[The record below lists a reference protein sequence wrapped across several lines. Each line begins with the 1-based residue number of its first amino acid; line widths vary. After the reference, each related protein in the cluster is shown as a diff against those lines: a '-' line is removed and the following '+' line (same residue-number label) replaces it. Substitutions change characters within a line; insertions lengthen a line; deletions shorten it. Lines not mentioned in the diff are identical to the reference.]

1 MADELAHN
9 LAHKVAHKIG
19 QLFMVGFDGL
29 APDAAIARLIRE
41 QRVGGVI
48 LFRRNVH
55 TPQQVSALCRSLQE
69 INAEVSS
76 EPLLI
81 ALDQEGGMVMR
92 IEQGV
97 TPIPAAMAFQAAGSV
112 PDCEQ
117 MNFVNGDEMRQ
128 IGVNM
133 LLAPVLDVNN
143 NPLNPVI
150 GVRAYGEDPG
160 TVIRYGIAAM
170 RGQQRAGAIVTA
182 KHFPGHGDTAVDSH
196 YAMAS
201 VLHGQERLR
210 EVELAPF
217 RAAIDAGVDAIMT
230 AHVAFPAFE
239 PDASLP
245 ATLSRNVLTG
255 LLREEMGYDGAVIS
269 DCLEMGAISE
279 GVGVAAG
286 AVATLLAGADIVL
299 VSHRE
304 DRQQD
309 AIAAVLRAVEQGG
322 IPEARIDEALRR
334 VRKLKQA
341 RAVQAW
347 RERPAAPPALMTP
360 EAQALSRSI
369 QYAALTQAGAFRPLD
384 LSLPVALLTFEVRD
398 RTEID
403 EVATGRN
410 KEARSSMLPALRRA
424 GAAAREYALAADAPD
439 DEIGEA
445 LAFVEGAQQI
455 VVQTYNAMLVSGQR
469 RLLAALPPERLWVVA
484 GRLPYDLDLVPGAQ
498 GRLASFGCRPA
509 ALEPVVDRLLGAD
522 AGSGAGS
529 ALAAGAA

>member
-1 MADELAHN
+1 MAQQSVPQALQQ
-9 LAHKVAHKIG
+9 LAHKVG

-29 APDAAIARLIRE
+29 EPDAVIGRLIRE

-55 TPQQVSALCRSLQE
+55 TPAQVSALCRRLQE
-69 INAEVSS
+69 INAEVS
-76 EPLLI
+76 EVPLLI

-112 PDCEQ
+112 YDCEQ

-128 IGVNM
+128 LGVNM

-150 GVRAYGEDPG
+150 GVRAYGEDAD
-160 TVIRYGIAAM
+160 TVIEYGIAAM
-170 RGQQRAGAIVTA
+170 RGQRRAGVIVTA

-201 VLHGQERLR
+201 VPHSQERLR
-210 EVELAPF
+210 SVELAPF
-217 RAAIDAGVDAIMT
+217 RAAIADGVDAIMT

-239 PDASLP
+239 RDASLP
-245 ATLSRNVLTG
+245 ATLSRKVLTG

-286 AVATLLAGADIVL
+286 AVATLLAGTDIVL

-304 DRQQD
+304 DRQRD
-309 AIAAVLRAVEQGG
+309 AIAAVLGAVEQGL
-322 IPEARIDEALRR
+322 IPVERIEQALRR
-334 VRKLKQA
+334 VLRLKQA
-341 RAVQAW
+341 RAVGAW
-347 RERPAAPPALMTP
+347 QDRPPAPPALMKP
-360 EAQALSRSI
+360 EALALSRKI
-369 QYAALTQAGAFRPLD
+369 QFAALRQAGKFRPLD
-384 LSLPVALLTFEVRD
+384 LSLPVVLLTFEVRD

-410 KEARSSMLPALRRA
+410 KEARSSMLPALLEA
-424 GAAAREYALAADAPD
+424 GVDVREYALGADAPDEEVAAALAFAADAP
-439 DEIGEA
+439 
-445 LAFVEGAQQI
+445 QI
-455 VVQTYNAMLVSGQR
+455 VVQTYNAMLVEGQR
-469 RLLAALPPERLWVVA
+469 RLLAALPQQRLWVVA
-484 GRLPYDLDLVPGAQ
+484 GRLPYDLDLAPEAQ
-498 GRLASFGCRPA
+498 GRLAAYGCRPA
-509 ALEPVVDRLLGAD
+509 ALEPVAARL
-522 AGSGAGS
+522 AGPA
-529 ALAAGAA
+529 